1 MLINGI
7 LDLKKW
13 AKTEKVRKSEKE
25 MGIEI
30 DMTQMKKMNR
40 WIFYE
45 SEETVYAPLIDAID
59 MVAMTIPKV

>member
-30 DMTQMKKMNR
+30 DMAQMKQMNR

-45 SEETVYAPLIDAID
+45 SEETGYAPLIDAID